1 MASRSPLFVTTEQA
15 AMLRE
20 LLAAWPKLRP
30 GLSEIISGSQ
40 VTRNETPAQQLPR
53 AVTPNADGSYW
64 FEIQSASVVA
74 TNQWNYKGRVMKSG
88 DTSSLTGLVKTVD
101 TTQFDL
107 RNANEA
113 VALGGLTGISSLL
126 AIANNSVVRAW
137 PEFRNNVRVFVFERP
152 NDIVCNLSS
161 VPTIITSDTE
171 LMAGE
176 TLALVDASGG
186 PVTITLAPVS
196 DADVPGTIVTVKKVD
211 SSANAVTVVPAGAEM
226 IDGASSYVLSVQYA
240 YVAAVPDDTDYYV
253 TSQS

>member
-53 AVTPNADGSYW
+53 AVTPNPDGSYW

-101 TTQFDL
+101 TTQYDL
-107 RNANEA
+107 RNAFEHIS
-113 VALGGLTGISSLL
+113 LGGLTGISSLVV
-126 AIANNSVVRAW
+126 IATNSVVRAW
-137 PEFRNNVRVFVFERP
+137 PEIRNNVRVFVFERP
-152 NDIVCNLSS
+152 NDIVCT
-161 VPTIITSDTE
+161 VAR
-171 LMAGE
+171 AGE
-176 TLALVDASGG
+176 IVAGG
-186 PVTITLAPVS
+186 VYSTSTNITLDDTMAVVRVTAS
-196 DADVPGTIVTVKKVD
+196 AGDITLTIPDPSTVGDYDWFVIND
-211 SSANAVTVVPAGAEM
+211 SGHNVIFDPTGAIT
-226 IDGASSYVLSVQYA
+226 IDGAA
-240 YVAAVPDDTDYYV
+240 TV
-253 TSQS
+253 TIADGTNRHIISDGSTLVTG